1 MVGSYRWLT
10 IEDQLSDAGE
20 LEDLETRLRGLP
32 DLSSTILRLWLK
44 GTLPLTGRAELD
56 RRLLGIG
63 AAMFH
68 LDVDDT
74 GLAIRPSAADLEL
87 IDFGGVLRHAADR
100 LKAVAEDAAVGPL
113 EKRRAEDALVQLFVM
128 AVGTGA

>member
-1 MVGSYRWLT
+1 
-10 IEDQLSDAGE
+10 
-20 LEDLETRLRGLP
+20 LP

-44 GTLPLTGRAELD
+44 GTLQLTGRAELD

-100 LKAVAEDAAVGPL
+100 LKAVAEDAAVGPV